1 MGVLCSSSRAAPSSL
16 FLCCPCRSPPCAAAS
31 TSGRGDPTS
40 GRSPAGL
47 SSSLSSR
54 GRRNFYSSIVVTKNN
69 SSVTFCSPGGFR
81 LLFTCPSCVC
91 VHTNPRVQARTHTV
105 SFPCSPPLAA
115 RQDLAFL
122 WEIFRSE
129 TPAMLPCCWWEALYA
144 SVCLPSG
151 ASSTLVFFHL
161 GVLSFGF
168 SWEA

>member
-91 VHTNPRVQARTHTV
+91 VCTQIPVYKRTHTQSPSPAPLRSQPV
-105 SFPCSPPLAA
+105 RIWHSFGKSLDQKRQRCSHVAGGKPFTL
-115 RQDLAFL
+115 
-122 WEIFRSE
+122 RS
-129 TPAMLPCCWWEALYA
+129 A
-144 SVCLPSG
+144 CLPEPPQLWFSFI
-151 ASSTLVFFHL
+151 LVF
-161 GVLSFGF
+161 
-168 SWEA
+168 

>member
-1 MGVLCSSSRAAPSSL
+1 MQCFSRCSAPSSP

-69 SSVTFCSPGGFR
+69 SSVTFCSPGGFC
-81 LLFTCPSCVC
+81 LLFTCPS
-91 VHTNPRVQARTHTV
+91 

-144 SVCLPSG
+144 SSCLPERPQLWFSFI
-151 ASSTLVFFHL
+151 LVF
-161 GVLSFGF
+161 
-168 SWEA
+168 